1 MPGKIKLQ
9 FTNQQTIMNLNIIF
23 AYLII
28 SACAVIMFFL
38 FVWDFRSHKT
48 DNHKDFK
55 SVIVSVG
62 VLGTFI
68 GIVIGLWEFDT
79 SNISSSV
86 PNLLG
91 GLKTAFMTSIMGMGS
106 AIALSIF
113 QGLKNKD
120 KNTADTEL
128 NALNHI
134 SKQLED
140 LNFLKEIKEYTRQ
153 LEAIPLINT
162 KLDSIDTNIKTLSA
176 DIAGVKNELKENQQ
190 QLFAFLKD
198 KLEGIDKSLKVAVE
212 KLAEGAT
219 QEIIKALEGVIADFN
234 NNLTEQFGD
243 NFKQL
248 NEAVLK
254 MIEWQ
259 ENYKNSV
266 QQFEKSLG
274 DILTQTETSHQK
286 TINLIN
292 TSFDDFSKAHQ
303 KTISETIQQ
312 IDTTVQASKG
322 TAEQISK
329 ITKDYATIADTSE
342 ALTEIIKTNQNQI
355 NTMKIHLESLATI
368 GKDAGSITEELKNFS
383 KEIQGSLSNQASSVK
398 VLAED
403 LETQLRRAL
412 DELEK
417 TLTSLT
423 KSFAENYK
431 EYLERHHEMTQ
442 QNNND

>member
-1 MPGKIKLQ
+1 
-9 FTNQQTIMNLNIIF
+9 MNLNIIF
-23 AYLII
+23 DYPII
-28 SACAVIMFFL
+28 SACAFIMLFL
-38 FVWDFRSHKT
+38 SVWDFRSHKT

-79 SNISSSV
+79 NNISSSV

-113 QGLKNKD
+113 QGLKNRD
-120 KNTADTEL
+120 KNTAGTEL
-128 NALNHI
+128 DALNRI

-140 LNFLKEIKEYTRQ
+140 LNFLQEIKEYTRQ

-198 KLEGIDKSLKVAVE
+198 KLEGIDKSLKEAVE

-266 QQFEKSLG
+266 QQFEMSLK
-274 DILTQTETSHQK
+274 DILTQTKNSHEK
-286 TINLIN
+286 TIDLISQ
-292 TSFDDFSKAHQ
+292 SFDEFSKVHKKA
-303 KTISETIQQ
+303 ISETIQQ
-312 IDTTVQASKG
+312 SEKTVDIAKG

-329 ITKDYATIADTSE
+329 ITKDYEAIAETAED
-342 ALTEIIKTNQNQI
+342 LTEIIQINKNQI
-355 NTMKIHLESLATI
+355 DNLKTHLESLAKI
-368 GKDAGSITEELKNFS
+368 GKDAGAITEELKNFS
-383 KEIQGSLSNQASSVK
+383 KEVQGSLTAQAGSVK
-398 VLAED
+398 SLTED
-403 LETQLRRAL
+403 IQNQLPRAL
-412 DELEK
+412 GELEK
-417 TLTSLT
+417 TLVGLT
-423 KSFAENYK
+423 NAFRDNYK
-431 EYLERHHEMTQ
+431 EYLDRASEIMK
-442 QNNND
+442 QNNNQ